1 MSQLPQQPWNE
12 GDKFTNDATGVEY
25 TFDGVKWLASG
36 GEELDLSSYVSKAGD
51 VMTGPLETP
60 SIKTGV
66 IEPEKWWGIDLIG
79 ALNVDNDDKPAVSIM
94 KNGYSQ
100 MELSAV
106 GSVSLWNGYTDFQ
119 PNDLVTKEYV
129 DGCVDEVAS
138 ALPSDPAQ
146 PVNIGTQTLE
156 VLGSRPTGSG
166 GKAGFM
172 QVWKAETGGPG
183 SPFNEAKFIVPDTS
197 VIDLTATQLWLKQG
211 NIVQRWENGGGGWFT
226 NGNVYHVSGNL
237 TEGDDLVD
245 GQPVELYYS
254 DPNADFLDVISKKE
268 SKADDQA
275 LQAQIDALSTDYVS
289 KTGGN
294 EMEGPLTVNDKGIN
308 VVITNPNAVDTTHPD
323 YDEYSRYPLR
333 IKSPSN
339 YNRFAV
345 RVDDGGGPYSLDEK
359 GKPFQGNHPN
369 YLATIGLLQDK
380 AVKAYPDEVVSMGG
394 LSLSVVGSISDTDD
408 CLYTEAKILS
418 DYSKIVLNHDP
429 LDSGQRVDW
438 LARFPGDSTMF
449 IQQGDQVFTLE
460 TTAVTAAGTNN
471 RAKHFNIRSH
481 NIPQAGLS
489 DARIDVGQI
498 FNEGSEPYLVGQEE
512 FKASNN
518 HLQTQIDEL
527 EQEIDIIAPRLEGA
541 QYKYASS
548 YAVKPGEMFIASNSF
563 TAATDVVFFNDVAL
577 DGTTHAWGSLHE
589 GDYLEITDTQEKSGR
604 TAENYAMYLC
614 TKEPEGTGIK
624 QIEVALVK
632 GAGAPTVG
640 DVLDA
645 KGFEL
650 GGNEINDLDSRYDL
664 KQSHLKEYRAMKVQ
678 GKHYSYNNFTQ
689 IPAESNCLNMTNT
702 GFKNSCG
709 FIMKD
714 LDAWFPRDK
723 YDFIPGM
730 VTVLEPYIHP
740 AVSGRLQSR

>member
-1 MSQLPQQPWNE
+1 MSYAFP
-12 GDKFTNDATGVEY
+12 KDAK
-25 TFDGVKWLASG
+25 D
-36 GEELDLSSYVSKAGD
+36 GD
-51 VMTGPLETP
+51 V
-60 SIKTGV
+60 V
-66 IEPEKWWGIDLIG
+66 
-79 ALNVDNDDKPAVSIM
+79 
-94 KNGYSQ
+94 
-100 MELSAV
+100 
-106 GSVSLWNGYTDFQ
+106 
-119 PNDLVTKEYV
+119 
-129 DGCVDEVAS
+129 
-138 ALPSDPAQ
+138 
-146 PVNIGTQTLE
+146 TLE
-156 VLGSRPTGSG
+156 NGVAYKYDDEKDRWLVL
-166 GKAGFM
+166 A
-172 QVWKAETGGPG
+172 VA
-183 SPFNEAKFIVPDTS
+183 
-197 VIDLTATQLWLKQG
+197 
-211 NIVQRWENGGGGWFT
+211 GGGTGEDWGFPLPEDQ
-226 NGNVYHVSGNL
+226 VAYV
-237 TEGDDLVD
+237 
-245 GQPVELYYS
+245 
-254 DPNADFLDVISKKE
+254 KKE
-268 SKADDQA
+268 
-275 LQAQIDALSTDYVS
+275 
-289 KTGGN
+289 GGD

-308 VVITNPNAVDTTHPD
+308 VLITNPNAVDITHPD

-333 IKSPSN
+333 VKSPSN

-380 AVKAYPDEVVSMGG
+380 AVKAYPDAVVSMGG

-460 TTAVTAAGTNN
+460 TTAVTAAGANN

-489 DARIDVGQI
+489 AARIDVGQI

-512 FKASNN
+512 FKASNS

-548 YAVKPGEMFIASNSF
+548 PSVKQGEMFIASNSF

-589 GDYLEITDTQEKSGR
+589 GDYLEITDTNQKSR

-614 TKEPEGTGIK
+614 TKEPEGQGLK

-664 KQSHLKEYRAMKVQ
+664 KQSHLKEYRSMKVQ

-723 YDFIPGM
+723 YDFVPGM
-730 VTVLEPYIHP
+730 VTVLEPY
-740 AVSGRLQSR
+740 VDSGRAWEVTEPVVVWTFWAQEWKEWSPTRQRIQGTTLFGGNAKNSLEYPSSEFGFNYKVNFQCFRRK